1 MLDVLKEHWSIIWAV
16 ATSVV
21 SLVLLLLS
29 KTYAKRDEVE
39 VMKQQLNQL
48 ESSLSTLP
56 NRAELH
62 NLQLEIASLRGDIK
76 AVSPELRQL
85 RHLSDLLLQNELK
98 EKK

>member
-1 MLDVLKEHWSIIWAV
+1 MLDVLREHWSIIWAV
-16 ATSVV
+16 VTSVA

-48 ESSLSTLP
+48 EISLSTLP
-56 NRAELH
+56 NRTELH

-85 RHLSDLLLQNELK
+85 RNLSDLLLQNELK